1 MGQAPRHL
9 HHDPH
14 TCKARRHAAGVPQSV
29 LANRFRTAVFGRR
42 PKLSIAYEHEHG
54 HEHEHAYECGYECGY
69 ECEPRWLLCCSSTT
83 THWQH
88 CSSGHQQQDIQEYAA
103 LPTSSPAAAAVMVH
117 GDRMVLLIL
126 VSWSL
131 FINIAVCYCCNQSKG
146 ACYTTRQ

>member
-42 PKLSIAYEHEHG
+42 PKLSIAYEY
-54 HEHEHAYECGYECGY
+54 EHAHECGYECGY

-88 CSSGHQQQDIQEYAA
+88 CSSGHQ
-103 LPTSSPAAAAVMVH
+103 AAAVMVH